1 MPEPPPQN
9 TLPAQ
14 SKQTNKQT
22 TQNTEPTRLT
32 LGIDPG
38 TAIVGYAVVA
48 EQGGTLSLV
57 VCDVLTTPA
66 GMALP
71 QRLQRIYR
79 SLSELIEH
87 YQPRDVAVEELF
99 FAKNA
104 RTALSVGQARGVV
117 LLAAVNAGLEV
128 SEYTPMQVKQAVHGY
143 GNATKQQ
150 VAEMVRILLRL
161 PTLHKI
167 DDATDA
173 AAIAIC
179 HLHSSAY
186 QGSLGR
192 NTP

>member
-1 MPEPPPQN
+1 MPQQ
-9 TLPAQ
+9 PAANH
-14 SKQTNKQT
+14 KH
-22 TQNTEPTRLT
+22 PTRLT
-32 LGIDPG
+32 MGIDPG

-48 EQGGTLSLV
+48 EQDSKLSLV

-79 SLSELIEH
+79 GLSELIEQ
-87 YQPRDVAVEELF
+87 YQPQDVAVEELF

-104 RTALSVGQARGVV
+104 RTALAVGQARGVT
-117 LLAAVNAGLEV
+117 LLAAVNAGLEI

-143 GNATKQQ
+143 GNASKQQ
-150 VAEMVRILLRL
+150 VAEMVRILLRQ
-161 PTLHKI
+161 PSLHII

-186 QGSLGR
+186 LGR
-192 NTP
+192 TGR

>member
-1 MPEPPPQN
+1 MPQ
-9 TLPAQ
+9 Q
-14 SKQTNKQT
+14 SATNHNQ
-22 TQNTEPTRLT
+22 TRLT
-32 LGIDPG
+32 MGIDPG

-48 EQGGTLSLV
+48 QRGSDLSLV
-57 VCDVLTTPA
+57 ACDVLTTPA

-79 SLSELIEH
+79 GLCELMEQ
-87 YQPRDVAVEELF
+87 YQPQDVAVEELF

-104 RTALSVGQARGVV
+104 RTALAVGQARGVT
-117 LLAAVNAGLEV
+117 LLAAVNAGLEI

-143 GNATKQQ
+143 GNASKQQ
-150 VAEMVRILLRL
+150 VAEMVRILLHL

-186 QGSLGR
+186 LGKLGR
-192 NTP
+192 